1 MDTRPRSPN
10 DRSAPYA
17 IAFAAGG
24 VLAVVYLVIRHLH
37 SQYIGCAGVD
47 FGCGGIV
54 SDLFFGI
61 GSLFLGFLVVLGWVA
76 TAVIAPSMLNQLRPH
91 TSWWWRGL
99 TATGFCLAVTVVIMV
114 VYGGIVTYS
123 E

>member
-10 DRSAPYA
+10 DRCAPYA

-24 VLAVVYLVIRHLH
+24 MLAVVCLVVRHLH

-47 FGCGGIV
+47 YGCGGAV

-61 GSLFLGFLVVLGWVA
+61 GSLFVGFLVALSWVA
-76 TAVIAPSMLNQLRPH
+76 TAVIAPSML
-91 TSWWWRGL
+91 TSCVRTRRGGHAGL
-99 TATGFCLAVTVVIMV
+99 LLGACAC
-114 VYGGIVTYS
+114 S
-123 E
+123 